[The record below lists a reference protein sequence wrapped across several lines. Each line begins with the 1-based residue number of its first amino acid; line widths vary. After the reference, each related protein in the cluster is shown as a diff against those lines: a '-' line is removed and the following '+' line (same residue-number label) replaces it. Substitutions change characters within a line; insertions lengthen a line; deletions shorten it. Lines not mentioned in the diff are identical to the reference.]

1 MSSNPVETA
10 YRYAAAGRIADA
22 VALLNTAGEAGD
34 AVALAELAVWYLRG
48 TPVPRDL
55 VQARAILRRAVAIGH
70 VDAALM
76 EIALVANGSGAPADW
91 AAAIALLDRAAA
103 HDPVAAQHATLLGKM
118 KLDEAGMPTEVPSAT
133 WLSEA
138 PEVRLFNDLFTRE
151 ECVHIAD
158 VAAPSLGPSVVVD
171 PRNGRQSPN
180 PVRTSFDTV
189 IGPTAETLVIRALL
203 NRIAAASSTAPEQG
217 EPLSVLRY
225 TPGQQYRPHFDALP
239 ATDNQRIATAI
250 AYLNQGYAGG
260 ETRFTANDLTIA
272 GKAGDLLLFSNV
284 QSDGRPDPRTQHAGL
299 PVRSGTKWI
308 ATRWLR
314 ARRYDPWTYREG
326 A

>member
-1 MSSNPVETA
+1 MASNPVEAA
-10 YRYAAAGRIADA
+10 YRYVAARRVADA
-22 VALLNTAGEAGD
+22 VALLEAAGAAND
-34 AVALAELAVWYLRG
+34 PVALMELAVWYLRG

-55 VQARAILRRAVAIGH
+55 ARARVMLRRAVTIGH

-76 EIALVANGSGAPADW
+76 EIALVANGSGAPPDW
-91 AAAIALLDRAAA
+91 AAARLLLDRAAA
-103 HDPVAAQHATLLGKM
+103 DDPVAEQHATMLGKM
-118 KLDEAGMPTEVPSAT
+118 ALDAAGMPIALPSPQK
-133 WLSEA
+133 LSES
-138 PEVRLFNDLFTRE
+138 PEIQLFANLFTQE
-151 ECVHIAD
+151 ECAHIAE
-158 VAAPSLGPSVVVD
+158 VAAPSLAPSVIVD

-203 NRIAAASSTAPEQG
+203 NRIAAATNTRPEQG

-225 TPGQQYRPHFDALP
+225 TQGQQYRPHLDALP

-260 ETRFTANDLTIA
+260 ETRFTANGLTIA

-284 QSDGRPDPRTQHAGL
+284 LPDGRPDPRTQHAGL

-314 ARRYDPWTYREG
+314 VSDYDPWNYREG

>member
-1 MSSNPVETA
+1 MSPNPVEAA
-10 YRYAAAGRIADA
+10 YGQVAAGRIAEA
-22 VALLNTAGEAGD
+22 VAILETAGAAND
-34 AVALAELAVWYLRG
+34 AAALAELAVWYLRG

-55 VQARAILRRAVAIGH
+55 ARARATLRRAVTIGH

-76 EIALVANGSGAPADW
+76 EIALVANGSGAPPDW
-91 AAAIALLDRAAA
+91 AAAHILLDRAAA
-103 HDPVAAQHATLLGKM
+103 HDPVAAKHATILGKM
-118 KLDEAGMPTEVPSAT
+118 ALDGAGMPTALPSSQ

-138 PEVRLFNDLFTRE
+138 PEIRVFNNLFTHE
-151 ECVHIAD
+151 ECAHIAEL
-158 VAAPSLGPSVVVD
+158 AAPSLAPSVIVD

-189 IGPTAETLVIRALL
+189 IGPTAETLVVRALL
-203 NRIAAASSTAPEQG
+203 NRIAAATNTEPEQG

-225 TPGQQYRPHFDALP
+225 TPGQQYRPHLDALP

-250 AYLNQGYAGG
+250 AYLNDGYAGG
-260 ETRFTANDLTIA
+260 ETRFTANGLTIT

-284 QSDGRPDPRTQHAGL
+284 QFDGRPDPRTQHAGL

-314 ARRYDPWTYREG
+314 ERKYDPWNYREG

>member
-1 MSSNPVETA
+1 MASNPVEAA
-10 YRYAAAGRIADA
+10 YRHVAAGRVADA
-22 VALLNTAGEAGD
+22 VALLEAAGDASD

-55 VQARAILRRAVAIGH
+55 GRARVMLRRAVEIGH

-76 EIALVANGSGAPADW
+76 EIALAANGCGAPPDW
-91 AAAIALLDRAAA
+91 ATARVLLDRAAA
-103 HDPVAAQHATLLGKM
+103 NDPVAAQHAMLLGRM
-118 KLDEAGMPTEVPSAT
+118 AIDDAGMPRAAASSHMLNES
-133 WLSEA
+133 
-138 PEVRLFNDLFTRE
+138 PEIRIFAGLFTPE
-151 ECVHIAD
+151 ECAHIAE
-158 VAAPSLGPSVVVD
+158 VAAPSLAPSVVVD

-189 IGPTAETLVIRALL
+189 IGPTAETLVVRALL
-203 NRIAAASSTAPEQG
+203 NRIAAATDTRPEQG

-225 TPGQQYRPHFDALP
+225 TTGQQYRPHLDALP

-250 AYLNQGYAGG
+250 VYLNHGYAGG
-260 ETRFTANDLTIA
+260 ETRFTANGVTVA
-272 GKAGDLLLFSNV
+272 GKAGDMLLFPNLEA
-284 QSDGRPDPRTQHAGL
+284 DGRPDQRTRHAGL

-314 ARRYDPWTYREG
+314 ANDYDPWSYREG